1 MKTKLKWE
9 QVMEDHYNMLE
20 EEYQEEMFTKPKHIY
35 ESENEK
41 Q

>member
-9 QVMEDHYNMLE
+9 QVMEDNYTMYE
-20 EEYQEEMFTKPKHIY
+20 EEFQEETFTKPKHIY
-35 ESENEK
+35 EPKDK